1 MAQRVV
7 QISTSILYLLVF
19 ATPILGLA
27 IYGGVDLYFTA
38 SDIAAIRFTVLQ
50 AILSAILSVAVAIPT
65 SRALARQNFKGREVL
80 ISILSAPFILPVIVA
95 ISGVLFI
102 FGREGLFNQFL
113 GSLGQQSVSIY
124 GLSGILLVHVFF
136 NLPLAVRILLFGWG
150 AIPIE
155 HYRVARG
162 LNLNAW
168 AGSNHRIADACLP
181 RAAATA
187 IIFVICLS
195 SFAVALLLGG
205 GPRATTVELA
215 IYQAF
220 RFDFDIAKAGQLALV
235 QTGFAAV
242 AIIISFAVMKRLNVG
257 IGYLPTE
264 PMGHSRTMRLVDLGM
279 ILTVSIFMLAP
290 IFAVIYRGLP
300 HLAELPTSVWSA
312 AATSVFIALPSA
324 VLCILISV
332 FMAHRLG
339 ESISILALS
348 ISPLVLGVGLFVII
362 RPYINPFDVTLLI
375 VVLLNAV
382 LAVPF
387 TLRLI
392 LPEIQKSRSDFG
404 CLSRTMRMSVWGMWV
419 WVILPRLYRPLGFSF
434 GLALALSLGDLGVIV
449 LLGNPENATLPYQIM
464 QLRTGY
470 RLNAAAGASV
480 LLLMMCLFAIVTF
493 DGLGRRYAKH

>member
-19 ATPILGLA
+19 AMPILGLA
-27 IYGGVDLYFTA
+27 TYGGVDLQFTA
-38 SDIAAIRFTVLQ
+38 ADIAAIRFTVLQ
-50 AILSAILSVAVAIPT
+50 AILSAALSVALAISA

-102 FGREGLFNQFL
+102 FGREGVFNQFL
-113 GSLGQQSVSIY
+113 GSLGQETVSIY

-136 NLPLAVRILLFGWG
+136 NLPLAIRILLFGWG

-155 HYRVARG
+155 HHRVARG
-162 LNLNAW
+162 LKLNAW
-168 AGSNHRIADACLP
+168 TRFKIIELP
-181 RAAATA
+181 MLVSRVPAATA

-195 SFAVALLLGG
+195 SFAVAL
-205 GPRATTVELA
+205 
-215 IYQAF
+215 
-220 RFDFDIAKAGQLALV
+220 
-235 QTGFAAV
+235 
-242 AIIISFAVMKRLNVG
+242 
-257 IGYLPTE
+257 
-264 PMGHSRTMRLVDLGM
+264 
-279 ILTVSIFMLAP
+279 
-290 IFAVIYRGLP
+290 
-300 HLAELPTSVWSA
+300 

-348 ISPLVLGVGLFVII
+348 ISPLVLGVGLFVIF

-392 LPEIQKSRSDFG
+392 LPEIQKSQSDFG
-404 CLSRTMRMSVWGMWV
+404 RLSRTMRMSAWGMWA
-419 WVILPRLYRPLGFSF
+419 WVILPRLFRPLGFSF

-449 LLGNPENATLPYQIM
+449 LLGSPEKATLPYQIM

-470 RLNAAAGASV
+470 RLDSAAGASM

>member
-19 ATPILGLA
+19 AMPILGVA
-27 IYGGVDLYFTA
+27 VYGGVDLQFTA
-38 SDIAAIRFTVLQ
+38 SDIAAIKFTVLQ
-50 AILSAILSVAVAIPT
+50 AILSAIISVAVAIPT
-65 SRALARQNFKGREVL
+65 SSALARQNFKGREVL

-102 FGREGLFNQFL
+102 FGREGLLNQFL
-113 GSLGQQSVSIY
+113 GSFGQETVSIY

-136 NLPLAVRILLFGWG
+136 NLPLAIRILLFGWG

-155 HYRVARG
+155 HHRVARG

-168 AGSNHRIADACLP
+168 ARFKIIELP
-181 RAAATA
+181 MLVSRVPAATA

-235 QTGFAAV
+235 QTGFAAA
-242 AIIISFAVMKRLNVG
+242 AIIISLAVMKRLDVG

-264 PMGHSRTMRLVDLGM
+264 HMGHSRTMRLVDLGM
-279 ILTVSIFMLAP
+279 ILMVSIFMLAP
-290 IFAVIYRGLP
+290 ILAVIYRGLP
-300 HLAELPTSVWSA
+300 HLTELPISVWSA
-312 AATSVFIALPSA
+312 AATSIFIALPSA

-339 ESISILALS
+339 ESISIL
-348 ISPLVLGVGLFVII
+348 ISPLVLGVGLFVLI
-362 RPYINPFDVTLLI
+362 RPYFNPFDVTLLI

-387 TLRLI
+387 TLRLL
-392 LPEIQKSRSDFG
+392 LPEIQKSQSDFG
-404 CLSRTMRMSVWGMWV
+404 RLSRTMRMSVWGMWA
-419 WVILPRLYRPLGFSF
+419 WVILPRLFRPLGFSF

-449 LLGNPENATLPYQIM
+449 LLGSPENATLPYQIM

-470 RLNAAAGASV
+470 RLDAAAGASV
-480 LLLMMCLFAIVTF
+480 LLLVMCLFAIVTF